1 MMRNNRFQA
10 RRRTSRSPGI
20 LVALLL
26 GLPLL
31 ATSMMTAAPAWAA
44 TEPLLRVGDRLK
56 VTIFEM
62 MEVSDTTEADKGAPR
77 EAPSPLLQ
85 TVYPRVDLS
94 GEYTVEPG
102 GTVVLPLFGAIEAV
116 GRPAS
121 AFRADLGEA
130 FDRLFHRRCNI
141 TVSMLQRAPIYVV
154 GAVRNPGSFPY
165 APGLMVIQAVALA
178 GGDIEN
184 GTPAQAIE
192 TTREQERRDG
202 ARDRLKGLLARRAVL
217 VAERDGAA
225 IGKAPALRDLIGADA
240 SAALLASEQRMAQ
253 LRAQNLASA
262 RATRERAIA
271 AIHDE
276 IELLRQRMANFDA
289 QIKVRGERLKMMEA
303 LFARQVVENERVAD
317 VRRDYVDMEGRRR
330 DIEISLLQAEQRQ
343 DTAKKALE
351 QGELERRLNLER
363 DLALVES
370 EIQQAE
376 RAYAALNTTAALM
389 ARTGPAPTREAGI
402 LVYDVVR
409 RTGEVT
415 ESIRAAELDAL
426 EPGDVL
432 RVRVA
437 QAERVKATDQVAEK

>member
-1 MMRNNRFQA
+1 MTRNDRFEA
-10 RRRTSRSPGI
+10 RRCRPRSLGV
-20 LVALLL
+20 LAALLL
-26 GLPLL
+26 AISPMAPG
-31 ATSMMTAAPAWAA
+31 AARAG

-62 MEVSDTTEADKGAPR
+62 MEVPDTSEADKGAQR

-121 AFRADLGEA
+121 AFKADLGEA

-141 TVSMLQRAPIYVV
+141 TISMLQRAPIYVV
-154 GAVRNPGSFPY
+154 GAVRNPGSFAY

-178 GGDIEN
+178 GGDMEN

-192 TTREQERRDG
+192 TTREHERRDG
-202 ARDRLKGLLARRAVL
+202 ARDRLKGLFVRKAVL
-217 VAERDGAA
+217 IAERDGTAVA
-225 IGKAPALRDLIGADA
+225 QAPALRDLIGADA
-240 SAALLASEQRMAQ
+240 STALLAGEQRMAQ
-253 LRAQNLASA
+253 LRAKNQASA
-262 RATRERAIA
+262 RATKERAIVA
-271 AIHDE
+271 VQDE
-276 IELLRQRMANFDA
+276 IDLLRQRMANFDA

-343 DTAKKALE
+343 DNAKKALE
-351 QGELERRLNLER
+351 QSELERRLNLER
-363 DLALVES
+363 DLAQVEG

-376 RAYAALNTTAALM
+376 RAYAALNATTALM
-389 ARTGPAPTREAGI
+389 ARTGPAPSREAGA

-409 RTGEVT
+409 RTGDVT
-415 ESIRAAELDAL
+415 ESLRAAELDAL

-437 QAERVKATDQVAEK
+437 PAERVKATDQVAEK